1 MTPSDSPLQRERGTR
16 PDLAAADTPPAWL
29 EAAYAHLV
37 SDANAL
43 LGSWAPPSPEQ
54 ASLRDEYLQLLAD
67 DPLAVAKAGPPGHL
81 TASALVFDDSHKH
94 VLLTHHRKARL
105 WLQFG
110 GHLEPSDPS
119 VLAAAV
125 REIREESGLTQVA
138 VIPEIA
144 QLDRHRLVGDFGRC
158 RYHWDVRFA
167 AVTATRAE
175 PTVSEESLDVAW
187 WPLDALPA
195 TVADEL
201 GDLITASRRLL

>member
-110 GHLEPSDPS
+110 GHLEP
-119 VLAAAV
+119 
-125 REIREESGLTQVA
+125 
-138 VIPEIA
+138 
-144 QLDRHRLVGDFGRC
+144 
-158 RYHWDVRFA
+158 
-167 AVTATRAE
+167 
-175 PTVSEESLDVAW
+175 
-187 WPLDALPA
+187 
-195 TVADEL
+195 
-201 GDLITASRRLL
+201 